1 MSYLVGYGP
10 RGDDR
15 SAVELALQLA
25 RSRPEPVVAVS
36 VVPRGWGT
44 PAAGGTD
51 REYARWSA
59 EEGHRS
65 TELARSD
72 FARHSDADAAVPTE
86 AVWVA
91 GRSVPATL
99 MEEAAERNAWIIV
112 VGSAEDAEP
121 GRVRLTSKTDRLV
134 HSSTLPIAIAPRA
147 YRTSRPVTR
156 VTIAFRD
163 DDAGWSLLDRVSELS
178 RTEHARLRVVTFVVA
193 PARPSV
199 INDVPH
205 AETQVTEMWSIQARA
220 ALAEARTHLAE
231 RGLVDDVEFL
241 VMIGADWPSA
251 VSSVA
256 WEDGDILV
264 VGSSSTHR
272 LAQVFLGS
280 SASKIVRN
288 APVPVVVIPG
298 AGS

>member
-10 RGDDR
+10 RGGDR
-15 SAVELALQLA
+15 GAIELALQLA
-25 RSRPEPVVAVS
+25 RSRPGPVVAVS
-36 VVPRGWGT
+36 VVPRGGSA
-44 PAAGGTD
+44 PADTD
-51 REYARWSA
+51 HEDAPWA
-59 EEGHRS
+59 TDEGRRA
-65 TELARSD
+65 TELARTD
-72 FARHSDADAAVPTE
+72 LARHPDTDAAGILTD

-99 MEEAAERNAWIIV
+99 MEQADRRDAWLIV
-112 VGSAEDAEP
+112 VGSSDDAEP

-134 HSSTLPIAIAPRA
+134 HSSVLPVALAPRS
-147 YRTSRPVTR
+147 YRSTSAVTR
-156 VTIAFRD
+156 VTVAFRD
-163 DDAGWSLLDRVSELS
+163 DDAGWSLLDRM
-178 RTEHARLRVVTFVVA
+178 TEVGRAEGARLRVVTFVVA
-193 PARPSV
+193 PARTPV

-205 AETQVTEMWSIQARA
+205 AEAQVTDAWSAQARA

-231 RGLVDDVEFL
+231 RGLGEDAEFL
-241 VMIGADWPSA
+241 VMIGADWSSA

-280 SASKIVRN
+280 SASRILRN
-288 APVPVVVIPG
+288 APVPVVVVPG
-298 AGS
+298 PGG